1 MKRVGDVVDPK
12 DLRKHLWV
20 WGQAMSPL
28 ADGEGSVHSEC
39 FRSERLVLRRVGA
52 LQGHLTHK
60 KTQPPR
66 ILP

>member
-1 MKRVGDVVDPK
+1 MKREGDVADPK

-28 ADGEGSVHSEC
+28 ADGEGSVNSDSGRNEW
-39 FRSERLVLRRVGA
+39 LIVRRVGA
-52 LQGHLTHK
+52 LQGYLTHK
-60 KTQPPR
+60 KMHPPR